1 MKAITYVQPGGPEVL
16 QLTDIAEPDIKP
28 HELLV
33 AVEAIS
39 IEGGDIISRNSQML
53 QPGEC
58 LGYSAAGTILKTGSD
73 VQGFVPGQKVATF
86 NWRGAYAEYRA
97 VPAHNCF
104 PIPDGLDQRV
114 AAAIPV
120 GAGTAA
126 WAFHLGKLQP
136 GQTVLILGAAGGVGI
151 AAVQLASR
159 MGARVIGTGTRAES
173 LEKLRQFGL
182 NDAIVVGD
190 KQAGEQVRELLDGNK
205 VDLLIDNIGGDALSD
220 GVEVLRDGGTA
231 VLIGILAGRNHM
243 IDTEYLLLHRI
254 TLIGCLLGPEWGEK
268 QIARDLVNELMQ
280 LAANGE
286 LTIPIDSTF
295 PLKQAV
301 EAHQRAETRGRL
313 GRVFITVSSES
324 N

>member
-1 MKAITYVQPGGPEVL
+1 MKAVTYAQPGGPEVM
-16 QLTDIAEPDIKP
+16 QLVDVAEPVIKP
-28 HELLV
+28 HEVLI

-39 IEGGDIISRNSQML
+39 IEGGDIISRNSQSL
-53 QPGEC
+53 QPGEY
-58 LGYSAAGTILKTGSD
+58 LGYSAVGTILATGSD
-73 VQGFVPGQKVATF
+73 VQGLAPGQKVATF
-86 NWRGAYAEYRA
+86 NWRGAYAERRA
-97 VPAHNCF
+97 VPAYNCF
-104 PIPDGLDQRV
+104 PVPTGLDPRV

-120 GAGTAA
+120 GPGTAA
-126 WAFHLGKLQP
+126 WAYHLGKLQP
-136 GQTVLILGAAGGVGI
+136 GQTVLILGAAGGVGV

-182 NDAIVVGD
+182 DDAIVVGE
-190 KQAGEQVRELLDGNK
+190 KQAGDQVRELLGGNK
-205 VDLLIDNIGGDALSD
+205 VDLLIDTIGGDALSD

-231 VLIGILAGRNHM
+231 VIIGILAGRNHM

-286 LTIPIDSTF
+286 LTVPVDSTF
-295 PLKQAV
+295 PLEKV
-301 EAHQRAETRGRL
+301 IEAHQRAETRGRL
-313 GRVFITVSSES
+313 GRVFMTL
-324 N
+324 